1 MKNWEEKI
9 SKAYDKMGEC
19 LGVGICV
26 CGVLMFGGHIYRM
39 IAECDF
45 TFKQFIYL
53 CAFFVIAFLAYIL
66 MRELKKYG
74 KEN

>member
-9 SKAYDKMGEC
+9 SKAYDKMGEY
-19 LGVGICV
+19 LGIGICI
-26 CGVLMFGGHIYRM
+26 CGVLLFGSHIFRM
-39 IAECDF
+39 ITECNF

-53 CAFFVIAFLAYIL
+53 SAFFVIAFLAYIL
-66 MRELKKYG
+66 MRGLKKYG